1 MVRKVAKQK
10 DDYSVRSI
18 RRGLEVLQAI
28 SRSGSLRLMDISN
41 ATRLPYPTVSRI
53 VETLVE
59 CGMIEREPSG
69 KRYRPTALVQT
80 LSVGYQDE
88 HALTAIARPYI
99 VELCKSV
106 SWPITITT
114 RVGNRMMVRDSTH
127 RLTTLT
133 FNNYAPGYT
142 LPLLECSVGKAYLA
156 FCEDEER
163 EHIISSIEQLDDTAD
178 QLASLLLRDDEIL
191 LSDIREAGY
200 AYHAYN
206 QYTEN
211 PGKTSSL
218 AVPVF
223 MEGKLAGGLGL
234 IFFSSAMSVAE
245 AAEKYAEQM
254 KESAKQIS
262 EFSSAVS
269 TDI

>member
-1 MVRKVAKQK
+1 MPK
-10 DDYSVRSI
+10 DDFTVRSI
-18 RRGLEVLQAI
+18 HRGLQVLQAI
-28 SRSGSLRLMDISN
+28 NRSGSARLMDISN
-41 ATRLPYPTVSRI
+41 ATELPYPTISRI

-59 CGMIEREPSG
+59 TGMVEREPSSR
-69 KRYRPTALVQT
+69 RYRPTALVQT
-80 LSVGYQDE
+80 LSVGYQEE
-88 HALTAIARPYI
+88 HVLVSLARPHI
-99 VELCKSV
+99 VELCKKV
-106 SWPITITT
+106 GWPITITT

-142 LPLLECSVGKAYLA
+142 LPLLECSVGKVYLA

-163 EHIISSIEQLDDTAD
+163 ESIISSLDILDDAPEQEDVAD
-178 QLASLLLRDDEIL
+178 QMARLLLRDDDIL
-191 LSDIREAGY
+191 LRDIRSQGY

-223 MEGKLAGGLGL
+223 VDGKLAGGLGL
-234 IFFSSAMSVAE
+234 IFFSSSMSVAE
-245 AAEKYAEQM
+245 AAEKYADEM
-254 KESAKQIS
+254 KKTASAIGDSS
-262 EFSSAVS
+262 ELDLSD
-269 TDI
+269 T